1 MTLDTVLIAS
11 AFLTVV
17 AGIFIAKILRYRR
30 QKRHVAQRLAQLF
43 PKDLARPYLF
53 SLLKEKRLEKYFSVE
68 RTLQKT
74 VFAKID
80 LLIEQSGSST
90 TKQNLGLMI
99 ACLFLLPV
107 VVTSALAFD
116 PLFGM
121 LAGTVLASFPI
132 CILFWKRSQLRKKF
146 VTQLPDAIDL
156 MVSVLRSGHSI
167 PQAVKTVGEELPEPL
182 GKEFLEVQHRMNLG
196 QPLSQA
202 LVYSCEKFASFELD
216 LIRRAATIQSET
228 GGSLAELL
236 DKTNGTL
243 RQRLKL
249 VRQVTVLTA
258 QSRMTGTIVSLL
270 PFVMAVCLHYL
281 SPGYLNPLLQTDFG
295 KALLMG
301 SLLLMVVGAFIMR
314 RMSTVKV

>member
-1 MTLDTVLIAS
+1 MILDTVLISS
-11 AFLTVV
+11 ALLTLV
-17 AGIFIAKILRYRR
+17 AGIVVAKFLRYRR
-30 QKRHVAQRLAQLF
+30 QKRHVSERLAQLF
-43 PKDLARPYLF
+43 PKDVARPYLF
-53 SLLKEKRLEKYFSVE
+53 SLLKERRLEKYFSVE
-68 RTLQKT
+68 QTLQKT
-74 VFAKID
+74 AFAKID

-90 TKQNLGLMI
+90 TKQNLSLTI
-99 ACLFLLPV
+99 VCLFLFPV
-107 VVTSALAFD
+107 VVTAILEFD
-116 PLFGM
+116 LMLGVLFGTL
-121 LAGTVLASFPI
+121 LAAFPI
-132 CILFWKRSQLRKKF
+132 CALFFKRNQLRKKF

-167 PQAVKTVGEELPEPL
+167 PQAVKTVGEELPAPL

-216 LIRRAATIQSET
+216 LIRRAATIQAET

-270 PFVMAVCLHYL
+270 PFVMAVSLHYL
-281 SPGYLNPLLQTDFG
+281 SPGYLNPLLETSLG
-295 KALLMG
+295 KLLLTG
-301 SLLLMVVGAFIMR
+301 SLCLMLLGALIMR